1 MRVTGEV
8 GDRLGPKL
16 ARLFSQTYIATRR
29 QLLPTE
35 VRARQHATQNVID
48 DAGREVAEHYRPIV
62 QLLLDVAG
70 DSMRPE
76 VRTFLEEA
84 MSGEHQLKAIGGLL
98 MGPATSALSIII
110 SNELA
115 PAVYKVVGANP
126 SLDLDPQTAATAAAQ
141 RIIPYADG
149 AGAAHDQGYG
159 VGEFQTLYNMA
170 LGYPAIADALEM
182 LRRGAIDSGEFTTLL
197 ERNAVPDNLIGAW
210 RTLENVL
217 LSPADAALAQLR
229 GNLTPG
235 QAAAVSRAW
244 GISQAD
250 HDILVANT
258 GEPPGAEQLA
268 EALRRGFIDQA
279 TFTKGI
285 LESRIRD
292 EWVPTMLKLR
302 YTPMSVADAVNAVVQ
317 NYLTAQD
324 AASIAEQNGLEPGQV
339 DILLE
344 SAGEPLS
351 RTELETL
358 YNRGIVTRDTVIQ
371 GLRESRLKNKY
382 NDYAL
387 DLHVRLL
394 EPRELS
400 SAVESGAVTQA
411 EAVKRALEYGFSE
424 ADAKILVTGGVN
436 NKLKTYRERVV
447 SSAEGLY
454 ESNAISAE
462 QFLAVCKSMGFED
475 NEAQF
480 ILKAAEYRRQEK
492 TLTQVISAIRS
503 KYIGHH
509 INGSRA
515 SALLDAAGVPAA
527 QRDTLLEQWS
537 IELAANVHLLT
548 PAQIVKA
555 HKLQLIGDQD
565 ALNRLVAQGYS
576 DGDAALLIEGA

>member
-1 MRVTGEV
+1 MRVTGEF
-8 GDRLGPKL
+8 GDKLGPKL
-16 ARLFSQTYIATRR
+16 SRLISQTIIATKRG
-29 QLLPTE
+29 LLPTE
-35 VRARQHATQNVID
+35 VRARAKASQQVID

-70 DSMRPE
+70 DELNPV
-76 VRTFLEEA
+76 VRQFLEDA

-126 SLDLDPQTAATAAAQ
+126 SLDLDPQVAATAAAQ

-159 VGEFQTLYNMA
+159 IGEFQTLYGLA
-170 LGYPAIADALEM
+170 LNYPAITDALDM
-182 LRRGAIDSGEFTTLL
+182 LRRGIIDGGEFNTLL
-197 ERNAVPDNLIGAW
+197 QRNAVPDNLIGAW
-210 RTLENVL
+210 RELESVL
-217 LSPADAALAQLR
+217 LSPSDAALAQLR
-229 GNLTPG
+229 GNLTPE
-235 QAAAVSRAW
+235 QAA
-244 GISQAD
+244 GISAKWGVSAED
-250 HDILVANT
+250 HNILVANT
-258 GEPPGAEQLA
+258 GEPPGPEQLA

-279 TFTKGI
+279 TYTKGI
-285 LESRIRD
+285 LESRVRD
-292 EWVPTMLKLR
+292 EWVSTLLKLR
-302 YTPMSVADAVNAVVQ
+302 YTPMSVADAVNATVQ
-317 NYLTAQD
+317 NYLTPAQ
-324 AASIAEQNGLEPGQV
+324 AAKVADENGLEPGQV
-339 DILLE
+339 EILLE

-358 YNRGIVTRDTVIQ
+358 YNRGLVTADTVIQ

-382 NDYAL
+382 NDLAL
-387 DLHVRLL
+387 ELHTRLL

-400 SAVESGAVTQA
+400 SSVESGAITQA

-424 ADAKILVTGGVN
+424 ADARILVTGGVN
-436 NKLKTYRERVV
+436 NKLRTYRERVV
-447 SSAEGLY
+447 SAAEGMY
-454 ESNAISAE
+454 EGNAISAAD
-462 QFLAVCKSMGFED
+462 FLTVCRNMGFED

-492 TLTQVISAIRS
+492 RLTQVLSAIRS
-503 KYIGHH
+503 KYVAHH
-509 INGSRA
+509 VTGSQA

-527 QRDTLLEQWS
+527 QRDALLEQWT
-537 IELAANVHLLT
+537 IERAANVHLLT

-555 HKLQLIGDQD
+555 HKLQLISDQD
-565 ALNRLVAQGYS
+565 ALDRLVAQGYS